1 MYILRFIPPFE
12 FKTVLTRFNDFNYHF
27 YTKFNLSQFHAEHT
41 LHTHIHPFTTNHCRF
56 SLIELYFASFLI
68 HFLLCKLLV
77 LGPVLKSIL
86 HRAVRFCAHVVVA
99 LHFMPFIDVPSGDRW
114 TP

>member
-86 HRAVRFCAHVVVA
+86 HRAVRFCAHVLVA
-99 LHFMPFIDVPSGDRW
+99 LYFMPFIDVPSGDKW